1 MNEQNLQDLR
11 DLLVREFNED
21 ELISLCHDVGINY
34 ADLPGMGPYGKTREI
49 IARVQEQHLTSTLMQ
64 RVESLRP
71 EQFRAS
77 GLSDA
82 NMDRPL
88 APPASNAAAALAAE
102 AEAIQVGQSGVNIN
116 EPALVNPFRK
126 GGDAKSPDNAQRPS
140 ALPLRVRLLIFIA
153 IVVLLGV
160 AVLSIVVRPGAN
172 ETASITPT
180 ADVTLMPAAAD
191 MTTTVETLAQ
201 STSAPAA
208 TPLPVET
215 VVAQSAAMSI
225 TDSSP
230 AAAAVQTIN
239 DQLINFYMGK
249 ATEDEVK
256 ASWGSKFTIIS
267 SFAYKTLKTR
277 LGADLSKGDT
287 VNATLRY
294 DKGPSL
300 VSDKNGT
307 ATVSTREYWTY
318 SNPTNNKIMCDL
330 SDYTYT
336 LVKTSDTY
344 QVANIRSKGVSA
356 KCEQ

>member
-49 IARVQEQHLTSTLMQ
+49 IARMQEQHLTSTLMQ

-71 EQFRAS
+71 EQFRAA

-102 AEAIQVGQSGVNIN
+102 ADAIQVGQSGVNIN
-116 EPALVNPFRK
+116 EPALVNPFRNR
-126 GGDAKSPDNAQRPS
+126 GDAKSSNGGQRHS
-140 ALPLRVRLLIFIA
+140 ALPLRVRLIIFVA
-153 IVVLLGV
+153 IVMLLAV

-172 ETASITPT
+172 GAASPTPA
-180 ADVTLMPAAAD
+180 ADVTLMPASAD
-191 MTTTVETLAQ
+191 MTTTAETLAQ
-201 STSAPAA
+201 ATSAPAA

-215 VVAQSAAMSI
+215 VVAQSATLSV
-225 TDSSP
+225 TDTSP
-230 AAAAVQTIN
+230 AAAAVRTIN

-267 SFAYKTLKTR
+267 SFAYKTLKSR

-287 VNATLRY
+287 VNSTLRY
-294 DKGPSL
+294 DKGPTL
-300 VSDKNGT
+300 VSEKNGT

-318 SNPTNNKIMCDL
+318 TNPANNKKMCDL

-336 LVKTSDTY
+336 LVKASDAY
-344 QVANIRSKGVSA
+344 QIKDIRSRGVSG